1 MRFVLRWAVASVAA
15 AVWLTT
21 FSPPVHAQ
29 ADPPKPTVPDPKV
42 QKAEEDAK
50 ALVTAFLTDLSKGE
64 HETAVKRLAKPMFP
78 FGSAADARLYWDEL
92 TGWHGKFKTLGEVT
106 AATTEAGTVAT
117 ARVKFERWEYLF
129 TAKLDDGKLAAPALR
144 PVPLG
149 GHGVLRASHGCV
161 VGPSP
166 KSDAPGAIRRGRG
179 VVTFAVPGTYR
190 DQVPLSFEVKAEPAK
205 AMKGYKLRQ
214 REDGLNWV
222 CDVFVDADGP
232 VTVWWEAT
240 VLVSDRKP
248 ATLPKAATPEVT
260 PAVERWVKP
269 TGCVQSDD
277 SGVKKRA
284 DELAKDTTDV
294 GEYAKKVTDWV
305 AKNRGTGQPF
315 GSLDAAAALGCGG
328 SCTSRA
334 NLSAALLRARGI
346 PARTVAH
353 LPTWAGPLYVHW
365 LTEYWHPNHGWVTI
379 EPSRNQN
386 QPSPSTYAVI
396 NVATP
401 DDEDHAIFASLRSG
415 VMAGAPRFSSRDID
429 GGLVPAVEDNWAK
442 FDTRTIGLAVP
453 LAKLQATD
461 AEWKALTTT
470 ATGAHAKLTVE
481 GRAGAIKADRRTAVW
496 EVLTETGVSPKKLT
510 DVLTARAK

>member
-1 MRFVLRWAVASVAA
+1 MRLVLHWAVASVTLVAFA
-15 AVWLTT
+15 
-21 FSPPVHAQ
+21 PPVHAQ
-29 ADPPKPTVPDPKV
+29 PDPPKAPAPDPKA
-42 QKAEEDAK
+42 QRKDDEAK
-50 ALVTAFLTDLSKGE
+50 ELVAAFLTDLAKGE
-64 HETAVKRLAKPMFP
+64 YEAAVRRLAKPAFP
-78 FGSAADARLYWDEL
+78 FASADDARRYWGEL
-92 TGWHGKFKTLGEVT
+92 TGWHGQFKELGEVT
-106 AATTEAGTVAT
+106 TVTTESGTFAT
-117 ARVKFERWEYLF
+117 ARFRFERWDYVCNARLE
-129 TAKLDDGKLAAPALR
+129 DGKLASPSLR
-144 PVPLG
+144 PAALG
-149 GHGVLRASHGCV
+149 GRGVLRASHGCV

-166 KSDAPGAIRRGRG
+166 KSDAPGAVRRGQG

-205 AMKGYKLRQ
+205 AMRGYKLRQ

-222 CDVFVDADGP
+222 CDVFVNSTDP

-240 VLVSDRKP
+240 VLVADRQP
-248 ATLPKAATPEVT
+248 ANLPKAATPEVT
-260 PAVERWVKP
+260 AAVERWVKP

-277 SGVKKRA
+277 GGVKKRA
-284 DELAKDTTDV
+284 DELAKDTADV
-294 GEYAKKVTDWV
+294 GEYARKVTDWV

-315 GSLDAAAALGCGG
+315 GTLDAAAALGCGG

-365 LTEYWHPNHGWVTI
+365 LTEYWHPNHGWVAV

-429 GGLVPAVEDNWAK
+429 GGIVPVTDDNRAK
-442 FDTRTIGLAVP
+442 FDPRTVGLAVP

-461 AEWKALTTT
+461 DEWKALT
-470 ATGAHAKLTVE
+470 AAAAAAHTKLTAE
-481 GRAGAIKADRRTAVW
+481 GRTGSIKAERRTAVW
-496 EVLTETGVSPKKLT
+496 EAVTANDVSAKKLT
-510 DVLTARAK
+510 EVLTAQAK